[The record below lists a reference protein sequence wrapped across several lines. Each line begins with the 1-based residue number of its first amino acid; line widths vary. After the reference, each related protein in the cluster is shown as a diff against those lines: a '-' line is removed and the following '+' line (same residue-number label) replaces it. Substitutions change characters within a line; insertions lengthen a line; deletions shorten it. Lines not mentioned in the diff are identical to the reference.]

1 MAAPTLAIDFG
12 TTRTK
17 VAFFDAA
24 SGRPR
29 LIELG
34 KEVRAV
40 IPSVFYIPK
49 EGDGERRVGDDA
61 LERMDSDPA
70 GIVISL
76 KKEIHKL
83 GKKRCGPDRPAI
95 ERVRLASEMFT
106 YIRRRCRE
114 EVFHGED
121 LLNCCLTVPVN
132 FLDQQRQ
139 AIREAAQMGGFK
151 EVTTMEEPVAA
162 AYAWLS
168 GHGGPKFGASVMV
181 CDVGGGTTDFAFLRQ
196 AEGRFVADDR
206 VLSSGFPEGG
216 DDLDELIWQQASGQD
231 SAPADSNLK
240 SAFLVRIRREREL
253 LPKSKA
259 SEVEI
264 RIDGQKCVLSREVV
278 QAATKEFVDRVKT
291 EAQRFLETVRTRAGL
306 SEVPI
311 LMVGGASRLP
321 GMKEALETLNAGEVY
336 LWNDSDYATVLG
348 AVPWPDAAKSSTAEA
363 SPEKIALFRQ
373 ALSMAAADGK
383 ITHEEVAQ
391 LKRLVCDLRLT
402 REIIVDE
409 VSKCLKTG
417 KVENRKDELIQSLCA
432 VAATEPACGLP
443 IDQAALRRRLAAD
456 LEEINKGAEDCLFEE
471 DSIEQLSPKRL
482 GDWKAAASLG
492 WPEGLWLMGVHHREN
507 STEHDP
513 ALAAHCF
520 QNAVDAG
527 FTQAQVSLADC
538 YQKGEGVPMDHAKA
552 FQLFQSAAKT
562 GNRDAGFSL
571 AACFFEGKGVPQ
583 NYEEA
588 LRLFRAAAQ
597 TGIVFAHLSIGL
609 CYLNGTGVQENTSE
623 AQCHFKQLYE
633 ACQRGAKAGGKFA
646 QLSMGFCYL
655 KGFGVTADPYL
666 AAVWFGKAAAQQCAA
681 AQVQL
686 ADCYLNGIGVTADPK
701 RAFGLFH
708 QAAEQGDEN
717 AQNKLGFCL
726 LYGIGGTTD
735 PSAACEWFR
744 KSAERG
750 DAEGQYQLGLGLISG
765 IGVQV
770 NEAEGFRWIKQA
782 AGQAYAQAENDMGRC
797 LQNGGGVQPDPQE
810 AVRWYRKSAAQKCA
824 DGLYRLA
831 LCYQAGVGVRQDQR
845 EAISLFRKGAEL
857 GHLDCMES
865 LGLLLR
871 QDNTGPANQVEA
883 VQWLQRAAEQEHPGA
898 LFDLGVCYLE
908 GTGVA
913 QNEASGFSYIQ
924 RAAELNLAVAQSIV
938 GDCWLKGDY
947 FPANPVE
954 AIKWFRKAA
963 DQGDYNGQVGLG
975 KCYLN
980 GWGVAR
986 DVRMAAKYLE
996 PAANAGHPE
1005 AMTTLGDCYATGE
1018 L

>member
-1 MAAPTLAIDFG
+1 MEAPTLAIDFG

-29 LIELG
+29 LVELG

-61 LERMDSDPA
+61 LERIDSDPA

-95 ERVRLASEMFT
+95 ERVRLASEMFA

-168 GHGGPKFGASVMV
+168 GHGDPKFGASVMV

-196 AEGRFVADDR
+196 TEGRFVADDR

-231 SAPADSNLK
+231 SAPVDSNLK
-240 SAFLVRIRREREL
+240 ATFLIRIRREREL
-253 LPKSKA
+253 LPKSKIA
-259 SEVEI
+259 KVEI
-264 RIDGQKCVLSREVV
+264 KVNGQAWMLSRDIVLE
-278 QAATKEFVDRVKT
+278 ATKEFVDKVQA
-291 EAQRFLETVRTRAGL
+291 EAGRFLEKIREQAKV

-348 AVPWPDAAKSSTAEA
+348 AVPLPDAAKSATAEA

-373 ALSMAAADGK
+373 ALAMAAADGK

-432 VAATEPACGLP
+432 VAATEPSATQATCLECG
-443 IDQAALRRRLAAD
+443 ATMLAATAARTGGFCMACKQGIRSNIEASKSASASRA
-456 LEEINKGAEDCLFEE
+456 LEH
-471 DSIEQLSPKRL
+471 EQL
-482 GDWKAAASLG
+482 
-492 WPEGLWLMGVHHREN
+492 
-507 STEHDP
+507 
-513 ALAAHCF
+513 C
-520 QNAVDAG
+520 
-527 FTQAQVSLADC
+527 
-538 YQKGEGVPMDHAKA
+538 
-552 FQLFQSAAKT
+552 
-562 GNRDAGFSL
+562 
-571 AACFFEGKGVPQ
+571 
-583 NYEEA
+583 
-588 LRLFRAAAQ
+588 
-597 TGIVFAHLSIGL
+597 
-609 CYLNGTGVQENTSE
+609 
-623 AQCHFKQLYE
+623 
-633 ACQRGAKAGGKFA
+633 
-646 QLSMGFCYL
+646 
-655 KGFGVTADPYL
+655 
-666 AAVWFGKAAAQQCAA
+666 
-681 AQVQL
+681 
-686 ADCYLNGIGVTADPK
+686 
-701 RAFGLFH
+701 
-708 QAAEQGDEN
+708 
-717 AQNKLGFCL
+717 
-726 LYGIGGTTD
+726 
-735 PSAACEWFR
+735 

-750 DAEGQYQLGLGLISG
+750 DAEAQHLLGRRLIYG
-765 IGVQV
+765 IIGVQA
-770 NEAEGFRWIKQA
+770 NPADGFRWIKRAAEQA
-782 AGQAYAQAENDMGRC
+782 HAQAENDIGCC
-797 LQNGGGVQPDPQE
+797 LQNGIGIQPDAQE
-810 AVRWYRKSAAQKCA
+810 AVRWYRKSAAQECP
-824 DGLYRLA
+824 DGLLNLA
-831 LCYQAGVGVRQDQR
+831 LCYHAGVGVEQDR
-845 EAISLFRKGAEL
+845 WEAIWLLRKGAGL
-857 GHLDCMES
+857 GHLDSMVQ
-865 LGLLLR
+865 LGIVLC
-871 QDNTGPANQVEA
+871 QDSTAPAKTSEA
-883 VQWLQRAAEQEHPGA
+883 VQWFQRAAEQKHPA
-898 LFDLGVCYLE
+898 AIFWLGCCHFG
-908 GTGVA
+908 GTGVSKD
-913 QNEASGFSYIQ
+913 EATGFSLVQ
-924 RAAELNLAVAQSIV
+924 EAAELGWSPAQSFI
-938 GDCWLKGDY
+938 GNCWLNGKY
-947 FPANPVE
+947 FPVNYFE
-954 AIKWFRKAA
+954 AVKWFRKAA
-963 DQGDYNGQVGLG
+963 DQRDYDGQVGLG

-996 PAANAGHPE
+996 LAANANHPE
-1005 AMTTLGDCYATGE
+1005 AMTNLGKCYETGE